1 MLICYITDHC
11 FELLRTS
18 LMCNT
23 PEARVATY
31 QWGGANGLMANKLAP
46 RKCLDWEAL
55 EAWVD
60 ERAIEVED
68 WDSFLTT
75 LEPAVVDG

>member
-1 MLICYITDHC
+1 
-11 FELLRTS
+11 
-18 LMCNT
+18 MCNT
-23 PEARVATY
+23 PGARVATC

-46 RKCLDWEAL
+46 REYLDWKAL

-68 WDSFLTT
+68 RDSFLTT
-75 LEPAVVDG
+75 LEPAIVDE